1 LDKKEQDP
9 QLTEKSKKRVKNV
22 VLRFIEGSHRRDLGE
37 TEGGEIEKT
46 ASHDPNLVQEIEP
59 GGDLPPTDVNEEL
72 TPVERTEDEDARNPE
87 PTFQIEP
94 EREFSPSNGDEE
106 TAKVERTEGDGGHN
120 VEPTPEIELE
130 REFPPLDVDEE
141 ITPVEHSEDDREPE
155 FTLSEVE
162 AGEMK
167 DRPLGEILLRVS
179 DLEENQLE
187 EGLRALEEKGGRLG
201 DVLVKL
207 GYVNESQVLYGL
219 SLQMGMPFLGDVDI
233 DDVDP
238 EVSSAMPIHF
248 AKKHGILPIKRDG
261 DGVLVATSNPLNIYP
276 LDDVRILL
284 NQEVKPVVVPPGAI
298 IDAINRV
305 YDRDANAAQQ
315 IIEDFDEES
324 LDIIS
329 SALEEPTDLLDAS
342 DEAPVIRLV
351 NSILFQA
358 AKQRASD
365 VHIEPFERDLVVRY
379 RIDGILYNVLT
390 PPKRIQPSIISRVKI
405 MAGLNIAEKR
415 LPQDGRIRVT
425 IAGKNI
431 DIRVSIIPT
440 AHGERIVMR
449 LLDKTSI
456 LLKLEDIGFSTD
468 KLRTFSRLIHRP
480 HGIILLTGPTGGGKT
495 TTLYAA
501 LTRINSPDKNII
513 TVEDPIEYQIKG
525 IGQIQVNPKINL
537 TFANGLR
544 SILRQDPDVIMVGEV
559 RDLETS
565 EIAIQASLTGHLVF
579 STLHTNDSAGAITR
593 LIDMGIE
600 PFLASS
606 SLLAIMAQRL
616 VRIVCTE
623 CRRKYLPSEEELR
636 EIGMDPALAGSR
648 HLYRAAGCQNCL
660 GTGYRGRTGIFELL
674 VLDDDIRSLIL
685 KSFDA
690 NTIKRTA
697 TDKGM
702 LTLRQD
708 GARNVLR
715 GITTIEEVLRVTQED
730 VISP

>member
-1 LDKKEQDP
+1 MNKDEQEP
-9 QLTEKSKKRVKNV
+9 QFTERSKKRVKNV
-22 VLRFIEGSHRRDLGE
+22 VLRFIEGTHPQDPGQ
-37 TEGGEIEKT
+37 TEAEQT
-46 ASHDPNLVQEIEP
+46 
-59 GGDLPPTDVNEEL
+59 NEETPRPSPDPAPVL
-72 TPVERTEDEDARNPE
+72 EQGNEFLPSILEEEVTPVDNA
-87 PTFQIEP
+87 
-94 EREFSPSNGDEE
+94 
-106 TAKVERTEGDGGHN
+106 
-120 VEPTPEIELE
+120 
-130 REFPPLDVDEE
+130 
-141 ITPVEHSEDDREPE
+141 EDDHETH
-155 FTLSEVE
+155 FMVSE
-162 AGEMK
+162 AKAQEMRDK
-167 DRPLGEILLRVS
+167 PLGEILLQIS
-179 DLEENQLE
+179 NLERNQLE
-187 EGLRALEEKGGRLG
+187 EGLKALEERGGRLG
-201 DVLVKL
+201 DILVKL
-207 GYVNESQVLYGL
+207 GYITESQVLYGL
-219 SLQMGMPFLGDVDI
+219 SLQMGLPFLHDVEV

-238 EVSSAMPIHF
+238 ELCSALPIHF
-248 AKKHGILPIKRDG
+248 ARKHGILPIKRDG
-261 DGVLVATSNPLNIYP
+261 DGVSVATSNPLDIYP

-284 NQEVKPVVVPPGAI
+284 NQEVKPVVMPPRAV

-315 IIEDFDEES
+315 IIEDFDEDS

-329 SALEEPTDLLDAS
+329 SALEEPADLLDAS

-351 NSILFQA
+351 NSTLFQA
-358 AKQRASD
+358 VKQRASD
-365 VHIEPFERDLVVRY
+365 IHIEPFERELVVRY

-390 PPKRIQPSIISRVKI
+390 PPKRIQPSITSRVKI

-449 LLDKTSI
+449 LLDKTSV

-468 KLRTFSRLIHRP
+468 KLKIFSRLIHRP
-480 HGIILLTGPTGGGKT
+480 HGIILLTGPTGSGKT

-513 TVEDPIEYQIKG
+513 TVEDPIEYQIRG

-559 RDLETS
+559 RDLETG

-606 SLLAIMAQRL
+606 SVIAIMAQRL
-616 VRIVCTE
+616 VRIVCPD
-623 CRRKYLPSEEELR
+623 CRQKYSPGEEELR
-636 EIGMDPALAGSR
+636 EIGIHSALVGKKP
-648 HLYRAAGCQNCL
+648 LYRAVGCEHCL

-674 VLDDDIRSLIL
+674 VLDDDIRTLIL
-685 KSFDA
+685 KNYDS

-697 TDKGM
+697 TEKGM

-708 GARNVLR
+708 GAKKVLK

-730 VISP
+730 VVPQ

>member
-1 LDKKEQDP
+1 MNKKREEP
-9 QLTEKSKKRVKNV
+9 RLTERSKKRVKNV
-22 VLRFIEGSHRRDLGE
+22 VLRFIEGTHPQDSGQTK
-37 TEGGEIEKT
+37 TEQVIDE
-46 ASHDPNLVQEIEP
+46 APPPNPDPAPAREQ
-59 GGDLPPTDVNEEL
+59 
-72 TPVERTEDEDARNPE
+72 EDELL
-87 PTFQIEP
+87 
-94 EREFSPSNGDEE
+94 PSIFEE
-106 TAKVERTEGDGGHN
+106 EVAPVDN
-120 VEPTPEIELE
+120 VEDDHETH
-130 REFPPLDVDEE
+130 FMV
-141 ITPVEHSEDDREPE
+141 SEDTARKLRD
-155 FTLSEVE
+155 
-162 AGEMK
+162 K
-167 DRPLGEILLRVS
+167 PLGEILLQISV
-179 DLEENQLE
+179 LERDQLE
-187 EGLRALEEKGGRLG
+187 EGLKIQEDKGGRLG
-201 DVLVKL
+201 DILVKL
-207 GYVNESQVLYGL
+207 GYVTESQVLYGL
-219 SLQMGMPFLGDVDI
+219 SLQMGLRFLHDVEV

-238 EVSSAMPIHF
+238 ELCSALPIHF

-261 DGVLVATSNPLNIYP
+261 NGVLVATSNPLDIYP

-284 NQEVKPVVVPPGAI
+284 NQEVNPVVMPPGAV

-305 YDRDANAAQQ
+305 YDRDSNAAQQ
-315 IIEDFDEES
+315 IIEDFDEDS
-324 LDIIS
+324 LDIIT

-351 NSILFQA
+351 NSTLFQA
-358 AKQRASD
+358 VKQRASD

-379 RIDGILYNVLT
+379 RVDGILYNVLT

-468 KLRTFSRLIHRP
+468 KLKIFNRLIHRP
-480 HGIILLTGPTGGGKT
+480 HGIILLTGPTGSGKT

-513 TVEDPIEYQIKG
+513 TVEDPIEYQIRG

-544 SILRQDPDVIMVGEV
+544 SILRQDPDVIMVGEM
-559 RDLETS
+559 RDLEAA

-606 SLLAIMAQRL
+606 SVMAIMAQRL
-616 VRIVCTE
+616 VRIVCKD
-623 CRRKYLPSEEELR
+623 CRREYLPSEEELE
-636 EIGMDPALAGSR
+636 EIGMNPALAGKKP
-648 HLYRAAGCQNCL
+648 LYRPVGCQNCL
-660 GTGYRGRTGIFELL
+660 GTGYHGRTGMFELL

-685 KSFDA
+685 KNYDT
-690 NTIKRTA
+690 NTIKRRA
-697 TDKGM
+697 TEKGM

-708 GARNVLR
+708 GAKKVLK
-715 GITTIEEVLRVTQED
+715 GITTVEEVLRVTQED
-730 VISP
+730 VVPQ

>member
-1 LDKKEQDP
+1 
-9 QLTEKSKKRVKNV
+9 
-22 VLRFIEGSHRRDLGE
+22 
-37 TEGGEIEKT
+37 
-46 ASHDPNLVQEIEP
+46 
-59 GGDLPPTDVNEEL
+59 
-72 TPVERTEDEDARNPE
+72 
-87 PTFQIEP
+87 
-94 EREFSPSNGDEE
+94 
-106 TAKVERTEGDGGHN
+106 
-120 VEPTPEIELE
+120 
-130 REFPPLDVDEE
+130 
-141 ITPVEHSEDDREPE
+141 
-155 FTLSEVE
+155 
-162 AGEMK
+162 
-167 DRPLGEILLRVS
+167 
-179 DLEENQLE
+179 
-187 EGLRALEEKGGRLG
+187 
-201 DVLVKL
+201 
-207 GYVNESQVLYGL
+207 
-219 SLQMGMPFLGDVDI
+219 
-233 DDVDP
+233 
-238 EVSSAMPIHF
+238 MPIHF

-351 NSILFQA
+351 NSMLFQA
-358 AKQRASD
+358 VKQRASD

-468 KLRTFSRLIHRP
+468 NLRTFSRLIHRP
-480 HGIILLTGPTGGGKT
+480 HGIILLTGPTGSGKT
-495 TTLYAA
+495 TTLYGA

-559 RDLETS
+559 RDLETA

-648 HLYRAAGCQNCL
+648 HLYRTAGCQNCL

-685 KSFDA
+685 KNFDS

-730 VISP
+730 VVSQ

>member
-1 LDKKEQDP
+1 LSEESQDLGP
-9 QLTEKSKKRVKNV
+9 DEKAKKRVKNV
-22 VLRFIEGSHRRDLGE
+22 VLKFIQGSRPHE
-37 TEGGEIEKT
+37 
-46 ASHDPNLVQEIEP
+46 AHQ
-59 GGDLPPTDVNEEL
+59 
-72 TPVERTEDEDARNPE
+72 PE
-87 PTFQIEP
+87 PEEVHQTEP
-94 EREFSPSNGDEE
+94 EREIEEPPPPVPEPAHVIEDEGE
-106 TAKVERTEGDGGHN
+106 IAPVHSATQQERDFLTSIIEEESIPTES
-120 VEPTPEIELE
+120 T
-130 REFPPLDVDEE
+130 
-141 ITPVEHSEDDREPE
+141 EDDRETQFVLPE
-155 FTLSEVE
+155 EK
-162 AGEMK
+162 AREMK
-167 DRPLGEILLRVS
+167 DSPLGEILLQIS
-179 DLEENQLE
+179 DLERSQLE
-187 EGLRALEEKGGRLG
+187 EGLKAMEEKGGRLG
-201 DVLVKL
+201 DALVKL
-207 GYVNESQVLYGL
+207 GYVTESQVLYGL
-219 SLQMGMPFLGDVDI
+219 SLQMGLPFLQDVEI

-238 EVSSAMPIHF
+238 DFSSALPIHF
-248 AKKHGILPIKRDG
+248 AKKHGILPIKHNEN
-261 DGVLVATSNPLNIYP
+261 GVLVATSNPLDLYP

-284 NQEVKPVVVPPGAI
+284 NQEVNPVVMPPGAI
-298 IDAINRV
+298 INAINRV
-305 YDRDANAAQQ
+305 YDRDSNTAQQ
-315 IIEDFDEES
+315 IIEDFDEDS

-351 NSILFQA
+351 NSTLFQA
-358 AKQRASD
+358 VKQRASD
-365 VHIEPFERDLVVRY
+365 IHIEPFERELVVRY

-468 KLRTFSRLIHRP
+468 KLDAFTRLIHRP
-480 HGIILLTGPTGGGKT
+480 HGIILLAGPTGSGKT

-513 TVEDPIEYQIKG
+513 TVEDPIEYQIRG
-525 IGQIQVNPKINL
+525 LGQIQVNPKINL

-544 SILRQDPDVIMVGEV
+544 SILRQDPDVIMVGEI
-559 RDLETS
+559 RDLETA

-600 PFLASS
+600 PFLGSS
-606 SLLAIMAQRL
+606 SVIAIMAQRL
-616 VRIVCTE
+616 VRIVCLD
-623 CRRKYLPSEEELR
+623 CRQRYSPSEEELR
-636 EIGMDPALAGSR
+636 EIGMNSSLVGQKSV
-648 HLYRAAGCQNCL
+648 YRASGCQNCL

-674 VLDDDIRSLIL
+674 VVDDDIRTLIL
-685 KSFDA
+685 KNYDA
-690 NTIKRTA
+690 NTIKKAA

-708 GARNVLR
+708 GAKKVLR

-730 VISP
+730 VVSQ

>member
-1 LDKKEQDP
+1 MNKDEQEP
-9 QLTEKSKKRVKNV
+9 QFTERSKKRVKNV
-22 VLRFIEGSHRRDLGE
+22 VLRFIEGTHPQDPGQ
-37 TEGGEIEKT
+37 TEAEQT
-46 ASHDPNLVQEIEP
+46 
-59 GGDLPPTDVNEEL
+59 NEETPRPSPDPAPAL
-72 TPVERTEDEDARNPE
+72 EQGNEFLPSILEEEVTPVDNA
-87 PTFQIEP
+87 
-94 EREFSPSNGDEE
+94 
-106 TAKVERTEGDGGHN
+106 
-120 VEPTPEIELE
+120 
-130 REFPPLDVDEE
+130 
-141 ITPVEHSEDDREPE
+141 EDDHETH
-155 FTLSEVE
+155 FMVSE
-162 AGEMK
+162 AKAQEMRDK
-167 DRPLGEILLRVS
+167 PLGEILLQIS
-179 DLEENQLE
+179 NLERNQLE
-187 EGLRALEEKGGRLG
+187 EGLKALEERGGRLG
-201 DVLVKL
+201 DILVKL
-207 GYVNESQVLYGL
+207 GYITESQVLYGL
-219 SLQMGMPFLGDVDI
+219 SLQMGLPFLHDLEV

-238 EVSSAMPIHF
+238 ELCSALPIHF
-248 AKKHGILPIKRDG
+248 ARKHGILPIKRDG
-261 DGVLVATSNPLNIYP
+261 DGVSVATSNPLDIYP

-284 NQEVKPVVVPPGAI
+284 NQEVKPVVMPPRAV

-315 IIEDFDEES
+315 IIEDFDEDS

-329 SALEEPTDLLDAS
+329 SALEEPADLLDAS

-351 NSILFQA
+351 NSTLFQA
-358 AKQRASD
+358 VKQRASD
-365 VHIEPFERDLVVRY
+365 IHIEPFERELVVRY

-390 PPKRIQPSIISRVKI
+390 PPKRIQPSITSRVKI

-449 LLDKTSI
+449 LLDKTSV

-468 KLRTFSRLIHRP
+468 KLKIFSRLIHRP
-480 HGIILLTGPTGGGKT
+480 HGIILLTGPTGSGKT

-513 TVEDPIEYQIKG
+513 TVEDPIEYQIRG

-559 RDLETS
+559 RDLETG

-606 SLLAIMAQRL
+606 SVIAIMAQRL
-616 VRIVCTE
+616 VRIVCPD
-623 CRRKYLPSEEELR
+623 CRQKYSPGEEELR
-636 EIGMDPALAGSR
+636 EIGIHSALAGKKP
-648 HLYRAAGCQNCL
+648 LYRAVGCEHCL

-674 VLDDDIRSLIL
+674 VLDDDIRTLIL
-685 KSFDA
+685 KNYDS

-697 TDKGM
+697 TEKGM

-708 GARNVLR
+708 GAKKVLK

-730 VISP
+730 VVPQ

>member
-1 LDKKEQDP
+1 MNKKDQDP
-9 QLTEKSKKRVKNV
+9 QFDEGSKKRVKKV
-22 VLRFIEGSHRRDLGE
+22 VLKFIEGAHHDDLRQ
-37 TEGGEIEKT
+37 TEEGEIQET
-46 ASHDPNLVQEIEP
+46 GPRHPEPTLEIERESIV
-59 GGDLPPTDVNEEL
+59 LPSNVEEES
-72 TPVERTEDEDARNPE
+72 TPVENTEDD
-87 PTFQIEP
+87 
-94 EREFSPSNGDEE
+94 
-106 TAKVERTEGDGGHN
+106 H
-120 VEPTPEIELE
+120 
-130 REFPPLDVDEE
+130 
-141 ITPVEHSEDDREPE
+141 EPE
-155 FTLSEVE
+155 FMLPE
-162 AGEMK
+162 AKARELRDK
-167 DRPLGEILLRVS
+167 PLGEILFHIS
-179 DLEENQLE
+179 ALEREQLE
-187 EGLRALEEKGGRLG
+187 EGLEFQKEKGGRIG
-201 DVLVKL
+201 EILVKL
-207 GYVNESQVLYGL
+207 GYVTESQVLYGL
-219 SLQMGMPFLGDVDI
+219 SLQMGWPFLHGVEL

-238 EVSSAMPIHF
+238 ELCSALPIHF
-248 AKKHGILPIKRDG
+248 AKKHGILPIKRNEN
-261 DGVLVATSNPLNIYP
+261 GVLVATSNPLDIYP

-284 NQEVKPVVVPPGAI
+284 NQEVNPVIMPPGAV

-305 YDRDANAAQQ
+305 YDRDSNAAQQ
-315 IIEDFDEES
+315 IIEDFDEDS
-324 LDIIS
+324 LDIIT

-351 NSILFQA
+351 NSTLFQA
-358 AKQRASD
+358 VKQRASD

-405 MAGLNIAEKR
+405 MAGMNIAEKR

-431 DIRVSIIPT
+431 DVRVSIIPT

-468 KLRTFSRLIHRP
+468 KLKTFNRLIHRP
-480 HGIILLTGPTGGGKT
+480 HGIILLTGPTGSGKT

-513 TVEDPIEYQIKG
+513 TVEDPIEYQIRG

-559 RDLETS
+559 RDLEAA

-606 SLLAIMAQRL
+606 SVMAIMAQRL
-616 VRIVCTE
+616 VRIVCKD
-623 CRRKYLPSEEELR
+623 CRREYLPSEEELE
-636 EIGMDPALAGSR
+636 EIGMNPALVGKKS
-648 HLYRAAGCQNCL
+648 LYRPVGCQNCL

-685 KSFDA
+685 KNYDT
-690 NTIKRTA
+690 NTIKKRA
-697 TDKGM
+697 TEKGM

-708 GARNVLR
+708 GARNVLK
-715 GITTIEEVLRVTQED
+715 GTTTIEEVLRVTQED
-730 VISP
+730 VVSQ

>member
-1 LDKKEQDP
+1 MNLGPWAVTITINWPRRSWKLNKDEKEP
-9 QLTEKSKKRVKNV
+9 EITKRSKQRVKNV
-22 VLRFIEGSHRRDLGE
+22 VLKFIEGTRPQDPGQ
-37 TEGGEIEKT
+37 TEAEQIVKE
-46 ASHDPNLVQEIEP
+46 APPPDPAPAPALEQENEF
-59 GGDLPPTDVNEEL
+59 LPSILEEEV
-72 TPVERTEDEDARNPE
+72 TPVDNA
-87 PTFQIEP
+87 
-94 EREFSPSNGDEE
+94 
-106 TAKVERTEGDGGHN
+106 
-120 VEPTPEIELE
+120 
-130 REFPPLDVDEE
+130 
-141 ITPVEHSEDDREPE
+141 EDDHETH
-155 FTLSEVE
+155 FTLSE
-162 AGEMK
+162 AKAQEMK
-167 DRPLGEILLRVS
+167 DKPLGEILLQIS
-179 DLEENQLE
+179 NLERNQLE
-187 EGLRALEEKGGRLG
+187 EGLQALEERGGRMG
-201 DVLVKL
+201 DILVKL
-207 GYVNESQVLYGL
+207 GYVTESQVLYGL
-219 SLQMGMPFLGDVDI
+219 SLQMGLPFLRDI
-233 DDVDP
+233 EIEDVDP
-238 EVSSAMPIHF
+238 EICSALPIHF
-248 AKKHGILPIKRDG
+248 ARKHGILPIKRDG
-261 DGVLVATSNPLNIYP
+261 DGVLVATSNPLDVYP

-284 NQEVKPVVVPPGAI
+284 NQEVKPVIIPPRTI

-305 YDRDANAAQQ
+305 YDRDTNAAQQ
-315 IIEDFDEES
+315 IIEDFDEDS
-324 LDIIS
+324 LNLIS

-351 NSILFQA
+351 NSTLFQA
-358 AKQRASD
+358 VKQRASD
-365 VHIEPFERDLVVRY
+365 IHIEPFERELVVRY

-390 PPKRIQPSIISRVKI
+390 PPKRIQPSITSRVKI

-456 LLKLEDIGFSTD
+456 LLKLEDIGFSAD
-468 KLRTFSRLIHRP
+468 KLKTFNRLIHRP
-480 HGIILLTGPTGGGKT
+480 HGIILITGPTGSGKT

-513 TVEDPIEYQIKG
+513 TAEDPIEYQIRG

-559 RDLETS
+559 RDLETA

-606 SLLAIMAQRL
+606 SVIAIMAQRL
-616 VRIVCTE
+616 VRIVCPD
-623 CRRKYLPSEEELR
+623 CRQQYSPGEEELG
-636 EIGMDPALAGSR
+636 EIGMDSAMAAGKP
-648 HLYRAAGCQNCL
+648 LYRAIGCQNCL
-660 GTGYRGRTGIFELL
+660 GTGYHGRTGIFELL
-674 VLDDDIRSLIL
+674 ALDDDIRTLIL
-685 KSFDA
+685 KNYDS
-690 NTIKRTA
+690 NTIKKTA

-708 GARNVLR
+708 GAKKVLK

-730 VISP
+730 VVSQ